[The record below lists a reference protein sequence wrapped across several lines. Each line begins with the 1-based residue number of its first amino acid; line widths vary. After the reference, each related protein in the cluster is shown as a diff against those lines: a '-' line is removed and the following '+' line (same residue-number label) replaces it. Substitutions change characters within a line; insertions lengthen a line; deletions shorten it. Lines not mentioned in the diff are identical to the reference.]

1 MVSHIRTFIINLIKS
16 LKIISDD
23 WSSRLFGIFMT
34 QQCVEFNLTSVA
46 TSKYDCVIKTSE
58 MFSFLPLIINSVN
71 IGLSFS

>member
-16 LKIISDD
+16 LKIIYDD

-46 TSKYDCVIKTSE
+46 TSKYDKWNV
-58 MFSFLPLIINSVN
+58 
-71 IGLSFS
+71 

>member
-1 MVSHIRTFIINLIKS
+1 MLPDGKVVSLSKKDYGFTHSYIHYKSYKS

-46 TSKYDCVIKTSE
+46 TSKYDKWNV
-58 MFSFLPLIINSVN
+58 
-71 IGLSFS
+71 